1 MEKRNRVLRGRGAEG
16 LEKAKRQIVG
26 AFAAAQHGVLKG
38 RADSES
44 VEKAKRDIL
53 GAFAVAEHV
62 MGAIDS
68 VLSPLGDEEDFFDAE
83 EPSPPEPVRRQKIE
97 AQVVGK
103 KPDGT
108 LQIVLH
114 DPRRR

>member
-1 MEKRNRVLRGRGAEG
+1 MEKRNRVLSGRGAEG
-16 LEKAKRQIVG
+16 LEKAKRQLVG
-26 AFAAAQHGVLKG
+26 AFAAAQNGVLKG
-38 RADSES
+38 RVDGES
-44 VEKAKRDIL
+44 VEKAKKDIL

-68 VLSPLGDEEDFFDAE
+68 ILSPIGDGEGVLDEEPA
-83 EPSPPEPVRRQKIE
+83 PPEPVRRQRIE

>member
-1 MEKRNRVLRGRGAEG
+1 MEKRDRVLRGRGAEG
-16 LEKAKRQIVG
+16 LEKAKRHLVG
-26 AFAAAQHGVLKG
+26 AFAAAQHGVMRG
-38 RADSES
+38 RADGES

-53 GAFAVAEHV
+53 GAFAVAEQV

-68 VLSPLGDEEDFFDAE
+68 VFSPVGAEEDFLDE
-83 EPSPPEPVRRQKIE
+83 EPPPPEPVRRQRID